1 MSKYNNAKISMR
13 QFAILIAFG
22 SIGDSI
28 LIIPTLTAKLA
39 GQDAWISM
47 LISFVPG
54 FATALLYVAI
64 ANKLQGDGFI
74 HYVQKS
80 LGVWLGSVVGLLFLF
95 YFFFCHVTL
104 TSEMSQFMTTQMI
117 PETPTN
123 AVIILFMTV
132 AIIAYRYGVEAFARM
147 GELLFPIF
155 VLFFLFLVVFLLPQI
170 ESDNLKPVMAK
181 GFLPVL
187 NGMRQSYTVAF
198 PEMIVLL
205 LIAPRV
211 IGANKMK
218 PIMTGF
224 AISAAVLFITMLL
237 CVLVL
242 GPNLMVTKFYPTFV
256 LSQKLTIGNFLERVE
271 AVLAFIW
278 IITVFFKTLL
288 YFYALVQGIA
298 ELMRLKESNMLT
310 IPLGMIILVFSTMV
324 TPNTTIYYYI
334 IDHYWAWFD
343 MTFCVALPL
352 LLLGWIYAKGMV
364 AKEENKGIGPTK

>member
-1 MSKYNNAKISMR
+1 
-13 QFAILIAFG
+13 
-22 SIGDSI
+22 
-28 LIIPTLTAKLA
+28 
-39 GQDAWISM
+39 
-47 LISFVPG
+47 
-54 FATALLYVAI
+54 
-64 ANKLQGDGFI
+64 
-74 HYVQKS
+74 
-80 LGVWLGSVVGLLFLF
+80 
-95 YFFFCHVTL
+95 
-104 TSEMSQFMTTQMI
+104 
-117 PETPTN
+117 
-123 AVIILFMTV
+123 
-132 AIIAYRYGVEAFARM
+132 
-147 GELLFPIF
+147 
-155 VLFFLFLVVFLLPQI
+155 FLFLVVFLLPQI

-364 AKEENKGIGPTK
+364 AKEENKGIGPTE